1 MSRIKSDL
9 GLLMILIQNF
19 KSKGINNYRNYF
31 PSQYGVA
38 VVAVVIN
45 VEAFMQCSAVFSVF
59 AVWLVTA
66 LILKLLILLQC
77 QLLNCIASFFVGQP
91 EYAA

>member
-1 MSRIKSDL
+1 
-9 GLLMILIQNF
+9 MILIHNF
-19 KSKGINNYRNYF
+19 LRKGINSYQNYF
-31 PSQYGVA
+31 LWCYRVTL
-38 VVAVVIN
+38 VAVVIN
-45 VEAFMQCSAVFSVF
+45 VEAFMQCSAVFSAF